1 MPVFFFFFI
10 YYLTID
16 NIITIKEAEKQV
28 FMGENFIKFV
38 DVTNR
43 DGVQTSRLGLAKLQK
58 TIINIMLND
67 MGINQSEFGFPTTEH
82 EKNYLNG
89 NLMLVDR
96 GAINKTKLSGWMR
109 ALASDVQKSF
119 ENVPKLQYVNLS
131 QSTSDQMINGKYQG
145 KKSKDDILKQTLDA
159 INMAIEYNAQI
170 IGVNAEDASRSDLDY
185 LIKYANEC
193 KRYGASRFRYCD
205 TLGYDDPKTAYD
217 RIYTL
222 AKETGMEIEMHFHN
236 DLGMA
241 VACSVMGAKAAID
254 AGVNAWINTAING
267 MGERAGN
274 ADLVSCLLAILK
286 SSGFEGKYK
295 IDPQIDIT
303 KAWKLA
309 KYTAY
314 AFDIPIPINQVAV
327 GSNAFAHESGI
338 HADGALKD
346 RRNYELY
353 DYEELGRGEPE
364 IIETGRMITVGEY
377 AGIKGFRNVYENLE
391 LEFKDEDE
399 ARNIL
404 ELARYANVHTQKPLT
419 DSELRFIYFYP
430 NIAAKIMT
438 VEPYY
443 MPLGALKER
452 MERLEE
458 IQAHRIV

>member
-1 MPVFFFFFI
+1 MLI

-241 VACSVMGAKAAID
+241 TACSVMGAKAAID
-254 AGVNAWINTAING
+254 AGVDAWINTAING

>member
-1 MPVFFFFFI
+1 MLI

-391 LEFKDEDE
+391 LEFSIPRKLYDE
-399 ARNIL
+399 
-404 ELARYANVHTQKPLT
+404 
-419 DSELRFIYFYP
+419 
-430 NIAAKIMT
+430 
-438 VEPYY
+438 
-443 MPLGALKER
+443 
-452 MERLEE
+452 
-458 IQAHRIV
+458 

>member
-1 MPVFFFFFI
+1 
-10 YYLTID
+10 
-16 NIITIKEAEKQV
+16 
-28 FMGENFIKFV
+28 MGENFIKFV

>member
-1 MPVFFFFFI
+1 MLI

-295 IDPQIDIT
+295 IDLQIDIT